1 MSADWLQAAIGVLV
15 PLGSIGGSYLGV
27 RIALAKMSA
36 DVAHL
41 QQSFSELQSDITES
55 EKRLNGRI
63 HAGEQRIERLEA
75 PYFRRTGQTTG
86 EFQ

>member
-1 MSADWLQAAIGVLV
+1 MAEWIQAGLGVLV
-15 PLGSIGGSYLGV
+15 LLGSIGGSYLGV

-36 DVAHL
+36 DVANL
-41 QQSFSELQSDITES
+41 KQSVSDLCDDITES
-55 EKRLNGRI
+55 ERRLNGRI

-75 PYFRRTGQTTG
+75 PYFRRMGQTTG